1 MRKEVKK
8 NGGKGQ
14 NEEQRKKEKGE
25 SKTEGIKVRG
35 DDRKKTEQNTCAIK
49 TRCKLRQ
56 VKLCVNSSLCPWFQS

>member
-8 NGGKGQ
+8 NSGKGQ
-14 NEEQRKKEKGE
+14 NEEQRKREKEK
-25 SKTEGIKVRG
+25 SKTEGTKVVG
-35 DDRKKTEQNTCAIK
+35 GDRKKIEQNTCAIK